1 MEQSFA
7 DLDLENSYFS
17 GLDGQNL
24 IEEFYLPVLERAI
37 SYDRVAGYFSSAS
50 LSIAAKGVAGLVEN
64 GGKMRLVTSHAFT
77 PSDVTRLQDLP
88 GSEDFQRNL
97 LDSFEASIEVLDGLE
112 NAIAKDHF
120 LAMCWMLANDK
131 LEIKVVVPKDA
142 DLTQLTPSEIEKFH
156 PKFGILEDQFGN
168 QIAFSGSVNET
179 KYAWTKNDEN
189 MDVFQSWLPG
199 RVEYIEPKQE
209 RFARYWNAG
218 EHRDW
223 YVVNLPE
230 AIKEKIVNDYAP
242 EDLPPSVKNSLPVV
256 AETYGLSRKYQ
267 SKAVKKWIGNSHSG
281 ILAMA
286 TGTGKTRTA
295 AACIKEA
302 DKTGRLLTIVV
313 VPYRHIGEQWMSE
326 LAERKPIFAAG
337 KWRET
342 LGKLRSDVI
351 FGRLRTV
358 TLVVVKNT
366 AASGQFVSA
375 VSELSKYFDHTLLV
389 GDEVH
394 WLGAPSLQAALLE
407 CADYRLGLSATPKRY
422 FDDLGT
428 DLLDRYFDGIVFRF
442 PLEKALAALD
452 DNGNRILTPYR
463 YHPIFVSLTDDESE
477 KYWAFTRQITVQKSI
492 KNPTDEDQRKLEEL
506 FLLRA
511 DVGKNA
517 KNKVPRLQEL
527 LKNFEFT
534 LKDTLIY
541 CANFNQMDAV
551 RDVLDDFEVS
561 TQKVTG
567 EESTNPTKYF
577 NMKSQR
583 QHILEGFGKGEL
595 DVLLAVDC
603 LDEGV
608 DIPSAKI
615 GIILA
620 SSGNEKEFIQR
631 RGRLM
636 RVSPGKEVAEI
647 FDFCVLPSAKEDDSG
662 IKNLIRV
669 ELNRVVEFSDNALN
683 RDDVRELVE
692 DHIGGLLD
700 D

>member
-1 MEQSFA
+1 MGQSFA
-7 DLDLENSYFS
+7 ELDLENSYFS

-50 LSIAAKGVAGLVEN
+50 LSIAAKGVAGLLEN

-88 GSEDFQRNL
+88 GNEDFQRTL
-97 LDSFEASIEVLDGLE
+97 LESFEASIEVLDGLKF
-112 NAIAKDHF
+112 AIAKDHF

-131 LEIKVVVPKDA
+131 LEIKVVVPRNA
-142 DLTQLTPSEIEKFH
+142 DLTKLTPSEIEKFH

-199 RVEYIEPKQE
+199 RAEYIEPKQE

-223 YVVNLPE
+223 YVLDLPQ

-242 EDLPPSVKNSLPVV
+242 EDLPPSVKSPSLVV
-256 AETYGLSRKYQ
+256 PKTYGLSRTYQ
-267 SKAVKKWIGNSHSG
+267 SKAVKKWIANNYSG

-302 DKTGRLLTIVV
+302 DATGRLMTIVV

-326 LAERKPIFAAG
+326 LAERKPVFVAG

-342 LGKLRSDVI
+342 LGKLKSDVI
-351 FGRLRTV
+351 LGRLKTL

-366 AASGQFVSA
+366 AGSAQFVTA
-375 VSELSKYFDHTLLV
+375 VSELSKHFDHTLLV

-394 WLGAPSLQAALLE
+394 WLGAPSLQAALIE

-442 PLEKALAALD
+442 PLEKALAAVD

-463 YHPIFVSLTDDESE
+463 YHPIFVTLTDEESE
-477 KYWAFTRQITVQKSI
+477 TYWAFTRKITAQKSI
-492 KNPTDEDQRKLEEL
+492 KNPTEEDQQKLEEL

-527 LKNFEFT
+527 LQNFEFT

-577 NMKSQR
+577 NMKSER
-583 QHILEGFGKGEL
+583 QHILDGFGKGEL

-647 FDFCVLPSAKEDDSG
+647 FDFCVLPSAEEDNSG

-683 RDDVRELVE
+683 RDEVRELVE